1 MFNRSI
7 DTPDVCMFNTI
18 NMFMF
23 YLEVSVVDPVKSDQT
38 HKKPDVRL
46 CELRTSQ
53 VPALRQN
60 LLSLKYNT
68 IRML

>member
-1 MFNRSI
+1 
-7 DTPDVCMFNTI
+7 
-18 NMFMF
+18 MF